1 MVLHTAD
8 GCSVTGSGQSGTLE
22 SDICD
27 VSYST
32 SGCGVTPN
40 VSATYGTAFN
50 NANGGVFAVEW
61 TSAAIKMWFF
71 QRGSIPPSIS
81 LGLPDTSEFKTPQA
95 NFAGSCDIDTHFYNH
110 TFIFDT
116 TFCGDWAGN
125 AYRKF
130 FKLQNSPIVNT
141 MLTPPI
147 RIFWL
152 SYDNWE
158 GWPRFL
164 RCIRRRQPF

>member
-8 GCSVTGSGQSGTLE
+8 GCSVAGSGQSGTLS

-152 SYDNWE
+152 SYGNWE
-158 GWPRFL
+158 G
-164 RCIRRRQPF
+164 

>member
-8 GCSVTGSGQSGTLE
+8 GCSVAGSGQSGTLN

-71 QRGSIPPSIS
+71 QRGSIPPSIN

-130 FKLQNSPIVNT
+130 FKLQ
-141 MLTPPI
+141 TPPLLI
-147 RIFWL
+147 R
-152 SYDNWE
+152 
-158 GWPRFL
+158 
-164 RCIRRRQPF
+164 C